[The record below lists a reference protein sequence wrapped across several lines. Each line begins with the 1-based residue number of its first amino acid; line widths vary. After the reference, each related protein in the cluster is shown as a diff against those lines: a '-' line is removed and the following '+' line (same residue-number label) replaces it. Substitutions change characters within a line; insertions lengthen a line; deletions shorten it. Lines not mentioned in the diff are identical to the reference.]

1 MCCLYY
7 IIKKYHTFCCK
18 VFVLKSS
25 CVLTDALSEHIQDV
39 DERVRMQVVAAI
51 CGYAMLNPQLLP
63 VNILKRVSER
73 LRDTEVRTIFLLLVL
88 IYVVIYCFF
97 GFNISY
103 YRCM

>member
-1 MCCLYY
+1 MLCSVY
-7 IIKKYHTFCCK
+7 IILLENITPF
-18 VFVLKSS
+18 VARFVLKSS

-51 CGYAMLNPQLLP
+51 CGYAMSNPQLLP

-73 LRDTEVRTIFLLLVL
+73 LRDTEVGAIFLLLLL

-97 GFNISY
+97 VFNIS
-103 YRCM
+103 